1 MELKQLQAMGAIA
14 SRTLVQKDIQIKYQK
29 PLPQGEWADPAVPE
43 YPDKPEMVEET
54 LRVFVRKRS
63 AIDSA
68 EFMRATD
75 RERGFLAILRCVC
88 NKDGSQLFD
97 DLDQVASLADWMW
110 IPLAAAVYEVNEFGP
125 KNSQPRTSSGASS
138 RSPSAAGRSRN
149 GKRRSPRKSSL
160 PGTHTAPG
168 SAP

>member
-14 SRTLVQKDIQIKYQK
+14 ARTLVPKDIQIKYQR
-29 PLPQGEWADPAVPE
+29 PLPPEQWAEPGVPE

-68 EFMRATD
+68 EFMRASD

-88 NKDGSQLFD
+88 NEDGSQLFS
-97 DLDQVASLADWMW
+97 DLEQVASLADWMW

-138 RSPSAAGRSRN
+138 RSPSAADRSRS
-149 GKRRSPRKSSL
+149 GKRRSPKKSSQS
-160 PGTHTAPG
+160 GAHTAPS